1 MLIAGHRRQTWATIT
16 ETIMEMTMHLSRTVK
31 GQEEIFNL
39 GHTLRPR
46 HRQILFSVGGG
57 ISFGDLRR
65 KMPNCADLE
74 TLMSELLQNGFI
86 QSLCH
91 MACSEA
97 AAAPAARGQSAASL
111 ENVRDYVLQFMT
123 ALVGTKSPAYR
134 QMSEVQDMAGFEA
147 VLPTCRKVIA
157 AVASPHQAAEME
169 AGVARR
175 TAGG

>member
-1 MLIAGHRRQTWATIT
+1 
-16 ETIMEMTMHLSRTVK
+16 MELTLQLSRTVK

-46 HRQILFSVGGG
+46 HRQILFSVGNG
-57 ISFGDLRR
+57 ISFGDLRS

-74 TLMSELLQNGFI
+74 TLVSELLQNGFI
-86 QSLCH
+86 QSLRNR
-91 MACSEA
+91 AGTP
-97 AAAPAARGQSAASL
+97 APAAAEPRQSPASL
-111 ENVRDYVLQFMT
+111 ETMRGYVLEFMA

-134 QMSEVQDMAGFEA
+134 QMSDVRDMASFEA
-147 VLPTCRKVIA
+147 VLPMCRKLIA

-175 TAGG
+175 MAGG

>member
-1 MLIAGHRRQTWATIT
+1 M
-16 ETIMEMTMHLSRTVK
+16 
-31 GQEEIFNL
+31 
-39 GHTLRPR
+39 
-46 HRQILFSVGGG
+46 GGG
-57 ISFGDLRR
+57 IFSFGDLRR

-74 TLMSELLQNGFI
+74 TLVSGLLQNGFI

-91 MACSEA
+91 MAEA
-97 AAAPAARGQSAASL
+97 ATAPAVRGQSAASV
-111 ENVRDYVLQFMT
+111 ENARDYVLMFMA

-134 QMSEVQDMAGFEA
+134 QMSEVQDMAGLEA

-175 TAGG
+175 MAGG